1 VADPTL
7 TWLLEGDPAVRWQVE
22 RDVVGSA
29 TEQWESTRSLI
40 GSEGWGS
47 HLLAEQDE
55 YGTWG
60 GGIYGPKW
68 ISTTYTLLLLRRF
81 GLDAGNPGA
90 LVGSHILLND
100 ADWVEGG
107 VSYWG
112 KRLLAERCVNGIV
125 LSIVS
130 WFDTDDDRIDDI
142 AELLIGARLADGAW
156 NCEDHHG
163 ATHSSMHTT
172 VSVCEGL
179 LEWKRRRRST
189 AADEAIASA
198 HEFLLAHRMYRSHTT
213 GEVISD
219 AWTRFSFPPRWF
231 YDILKGL
238 DHMRDAG
245 ATPDPRAE
253 EAIEIVRSRGKNG
266 RWPVGP
272 DHSNKVFFKM
282 EGGRSGGRWNTLRA
296 RRVLDWWEAG

>member
-1 VADPTL
+1 
-7 TWLLEGDPAVRWQVE
+7 
-22 RDVVGSA
+22 
-29 TEQWESTRSLI
+29 LI
-40 GSEGWGS
+40 SSEGRGS
-47 HLLAEQDE
+47 RLLAEQDE

-60 GGIYGPKW
+60 DGLYSPKW

-81 GLDAGNPGA
+81 GLDAGNPRA

-107 VSYWG
+107 VSYWSN
-112 KRLLAERCVNGIV
+112 RLLAERCVNGMV

-156 NCEDHHG
+156 NCQDHHG

-179 LEWKRRRRST
+179 LEWKRRRGST
-189 AADEAIASA
+189 AADEAIASG

-213 GEVISD
+213 GEVISER
-219 AWTRFSFPPRWF
+219 WTRFSFPPRWF

-282 EGGRSGGRWNTLRA
+282 EDGRSGGRWNTLRA